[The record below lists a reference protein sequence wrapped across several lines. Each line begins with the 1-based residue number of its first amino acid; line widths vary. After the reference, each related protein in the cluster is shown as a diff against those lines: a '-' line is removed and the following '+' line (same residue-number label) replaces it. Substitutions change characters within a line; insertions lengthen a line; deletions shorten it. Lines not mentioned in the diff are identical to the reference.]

1 MKKAIHFQT
10 QLSKL
15 FRMMYNIAIQFV
27 DIDFVE
33 VVEVEPM
40 GISTNKNHPRV
51 RRTRLLGFSKGGLNF
66 NRFLR
71 SLLVSEINATE

>member
-1 MKKAIHFQT
+1 
-10 QLSKL
+10 
-15 FRMMYNIAIQFV
+15 MMYNIAIHFV
-27 DIDFVE
+27 DIDFVEVVE